1 MIKKIISVLFLIIF
15 ASLKTDAVMTYDDL
29 NSPKEPAY
37 RVGTTDEPEN
47 RYYIEVKSDVDEITV
62 HENNTK
68 KIDELTY
75 ADMSIKYISRDI
87 ISAVDDDY
95 ANMQADLALL
105 WQGAATKSDTVKYAI
120 YKLSHPDD
128 DKPSNQAVK
137 KVLSSIASM
146 STLIGAGVGNPM
158 LASLSMISGNAL
170 GIFSQDAKA
179 LNYKYTKV
187 KDADMIILV
196 RKIDE
201 LQQKVVDCY
210 FDYMTAKEFWERTK
224 KISETRHD
232 YYHYSQE
239 TTDEI
244 ILVIDAY
251 YRNAAD
257 LQMKAKN
264 DFYDKRAILEQLVG
278 TDILNQFEN
287 NLSHKK
293 N

>member
-1 MIKKIISVLFLIIF
+1 
-15 ASLKTDAVMTYDDL
+15 
-29 NSPKEPAY
+29 
-37 RVGTTDEPEN
+37 
-47 RYYIEVKSDVDEITV
+47 
-62 HENNTK
+62 
-68 KIDELTY
+68 
-75 ADMSIKYISRDI
+75 
-87 ISAVDDDY
+87 
-95 ANMQADLALL
+95 MQADLALL
-105 WQGAATKSDTVKYAI
+105 WQGAATKSDTIKYAI

-128 DKPSNQAVK
+128 DKPSNNSLK
-137 KVLSSIASM
+137 KILSSIASM
-146 STLIGAGVGNPM
+146 STLVGAGIGNPM

-170 GIFSQDAKA
+170 GIFSQDTKA

-201 LQQKVVDCY
+201 LQQKVVNSY
-210 FDYMTAKEFWERTK
+210 FDYMTAKEYWERTK
-224 KISETRHD
+224 KISETRYD
-232 YYHYSQE
+232 YYHYAQE
-239 TTDEI
+239 TTKEI

-251 YRNAAD
+251 YRNAVD

-287 NLSHKK
+287 NLSNKK

>member
-1 MIKKIISVLFLIIF
+1 MIKKVITIAFLMFF
-15 ASLKTDAVMTYDDL
+15 ASLGADAVMTYDDIT
-29 NSPKEPAY
+29 SPKEPSY
-37 RVGTTDEPEN
+37 RVGTTDDIEN
-47 RYYIEVKSDVDEITV
+47 KYYIEVKSNVDEITV
-62 HENNTK
+62 QENNTK

-75 ADMSIKYISRDI
+75 ADLSIKYISKDI
-87 ISAVDDDY
+87 IDAVDEDY
-95 ANMQADLALL
+95 NSMQADLALL

-128 DKPSNQAVK
+128 DKPTNASIK

-146 STLIGAGVGNPM
+146 STLVGAGVGNPM
-158 LASLSMISGNAL
+158 LASLSMISGSTL

-201 LQQKVVDCY
+201 LQQKVVDSY
-210 FDYMTAKEFWERTK
+210 FDYMTAKEYWEKTK
-224 KISETRHD
+224 KISEARFD
-232 YYHYSQE
+232 YYHYAQE
-239 TTDEI
+239 TTKEI